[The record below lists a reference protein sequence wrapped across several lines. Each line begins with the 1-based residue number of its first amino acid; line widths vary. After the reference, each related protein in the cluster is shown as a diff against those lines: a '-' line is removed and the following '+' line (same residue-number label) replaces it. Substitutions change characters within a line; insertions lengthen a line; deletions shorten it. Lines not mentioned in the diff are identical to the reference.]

1 MQEMEEESMRRKLS
15 VLVAGVAVVAAV
27 TTTALAVTPGET
39 PFPSPTIVSLFVTTN
54 TFTGPGS
61 ALGEGVMTSRYP
73 LGSTVVFKVFA
84 ADAKTKA
91 VLTAGDV
98 TYAYIKIPG
107 QPNIKLSYVAPTVRN
122 GTNFTGTWTIP
133 STMPTG
139 IVQFVTRFQSK
150 QKTFGNFVQ
159 IPVETAQLTVT
170 K

>member
-1 MQEMEEESMRRKLS
+1 MEEESMRRKLC
-15 VLVAGVAVVAAV
+15 VLVAGVAAVAAV

-54 TFTGPGS
+54 TFTGPGNV
-61 ALGEGVMTSRYP
+61 LGEGVMTSRYQV
-73 LGSTVVFKVFA
+73 GSTVVFKVFA

-107 QPNIKLSYVAPTVRN
+107 QPNVKLSYVAPTQRN
-122 GTNFTGTWTIP
+122 GANFTGAWAIP
-133 STMPTG
+133 STFATG
-139 IVQFVTRFQSK
+139 AVNYTTRFQSK
-150 QKTFGNFVQ
+150 GKKYGNFVQ
-159 IPVETAQLTVT
+159 LPVETSLLTVT